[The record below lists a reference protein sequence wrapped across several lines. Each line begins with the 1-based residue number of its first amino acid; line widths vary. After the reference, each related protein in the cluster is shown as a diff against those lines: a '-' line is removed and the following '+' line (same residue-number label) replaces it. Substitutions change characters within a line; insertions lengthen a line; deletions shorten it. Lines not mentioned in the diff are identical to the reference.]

1 MGGTGSTGEDST
13 GDGGT
18 GENGAG
24 GGDEVPAVRW
34 SPRVPGRAGALVDP
48 SVARTYSRMLVVA
61 RPLLAAL
68 SVSRWSG
75 LENLPERGA
84 LVVVSNHVSLADPVT
99 LARFLLDAGRPPS
112 FLAKDSLFTVP
123 VIGSLLS
130 ASGQVPVHRGAAD
143 AGAALVAARTTLA
156 RGGCVVVYTDGT
168 LTKDPLQW
176 PMVGKSGAVRLA
188 LDTGAPVVPV
198 AQWGVQRLLPRG
210 GLPRL
215 LPRAHLRAVVGE
227 PVDLDRWRA
236 AAPGSDHLGADGLR
250 EATDHVVDALVS
262 LLEGLRGETAPARWD
277 PRTSSRLGDTR

>member
-1 MGGTGSTGEDST
+1 M
-13 GDGGT
+13 
-18 GENGAG
+18 
-24 GGDEVPAVRW
+24 
-34 SPRVPGRAGALVDP
+34 PGRLGAPVAP
-48 SVARTYSRMLVVA
+48 SVARSYSRMLLLA
-61 RPLLAAL
+61 RPLLTAL
-68 SVSRWSG
+68 TLSRWTG
-75 LENLPERGA
+75 LENLPAEGGV
-84 LVVVSNHVSLADPVT
+84 VVVSNHVSTADPVT
-99 LARFLLDAGRPPS
+99 LGRFLLDAGRPPS
-112 FLAKDSLFTVP
+112 FLTKAQLFDVP
-123 VIGSLLS
+123 VLGWLLRT
-130 ASGQVPVHRGAAD
+130 SGQVPVQRGGAD
-143 AGAALVAARTTLA
+143 AQTALVAARSA
-156 RGGCVVVYTDGT
+156 VEEGGCVVMYTDGT